1 MAVVPPILLI
11 LDISTLSTTTTRDWL
26 GFSRAGVCYLP
37 QVIYEEMRFLYDRSP
52 DPDLERTA
60 REFNRF
66 YATSGWKITE
76 VVGHHQLLKSATGYA
91 LTRRTRV
98 ALAVARCAFGLAQQ
112 HPASLVVLVSS
123 DRSILQRIYDIQVP
137 NLTAIPGSTLLNW
150 SRTGQRPVAISQKL
164 QQMKAAGTFRPTP
177 VTTPKS
183 QTSKTSIRSKP
194 LSPPLPPQRVYPT
207 STTSQK
213 PRSSPRTRPVFSSSV
228 DVGQVIAGVSAFA
241 ALAIAGMLI
250 WSIFFSGS
258 FRQFWDPT
266 PPIPESSSSLPGAS

>member
-1 MAVVPPILLI
+1 MAVVPPILLV

-66 YATSGWKITE
+66 YSTSGWKITE
-76 VVGHHQLLKSATGYA
+76 IVGHHQLLKSATGYA

-112 HPASLVVLVSS
+112 HPASLIVLVAS

-150 SRTGQRPVAISQKL
+150 SRTGQRPIAISQKL

-177 VTTPKS
+177 VTTPKP
-183 QTSKTSIRSKP
+183 QTSSKTPTRTKYQ
-194 LSPPLPPQRVYPT
+194 LPPPPKRTYTTPT
-207 STTSQK
+207 PQK
-213 PRSSPRTRPVFSSSV
+213 RRPISRPVLSTPV
-228 DVGQVIAGVSAFA
+228 DMGQIVTGISAIA
-241 ALAIAGMLI
+241 ALAIAGVLI
-250 WSIFFSGS
+250 WAIFFSSS
-258 FRQFWDPT
+258 FRQFLNPS
-266 PPIPESSSSLPGAS
+266 PPAQESPAPQS

>member
-1 MAVVPPILLI
+1 MAVVPPILLV

-76 VVGHHQLLKSATGYA
+76 VVGHHPLLKSSTGYG

-98 ALAVARCAFGLAQQ
+98 GLAVARCAYGLAQQ
-112 HPASLVVLVSS
+112 HPASLVVLVAS
-123 DRSILQRIYDIQVP
+123 DRSILQRIYDIQTP

-164 QQMKAAGTFRPTP
+164 QQMKAAGTFHPTPLTTNIKPSTKPPTPTARGKPHSPPKRSPPAPHRRPTSRSMGSNP
-177 VTTPKS
+177 VD
-183 QTSKTSIRSKP
+183 I
-194 LSPPLPPQRVYPT
+194 
-207 STTSQK
+207 
-213 PRSSPRTRPVFSSSV
+213 
-228 DVGQVIAGVSAFA
+228 GQLLTGLSAFA
-241 ALAIAGMLI
+241 ALAIAGLLI
-250 WSIFFSGS
+250 WLIFFSEG
-258 FRQFWDPT
+258 FRQFRDQSSPPDEVGRTSQPT
-266 PPIPESSSSLPGAS
+266 SP